1 MHHCNTIL
9 ANLLEPL
16 SRPRFDRWVKRHGG
30 DRYAK
35 SMTTWGQFVAMI
47 FAQLSNAS
55 SLRGLEANW
64 NANTHHHYHLGA
76 GPVRRS
82 TLADANQQRASEI
95 FSDAF
100 NWLSGLADRKL
111 KSEGQEVVRLIDSSP
126 IPVGE
131 MFKWASWNGRTKG
144 LKLHVVFDPNADHP
158 RIAELTPA
166 NLNDVNVGRE
176 ITLEPGATYVFD
188 KGYADYTWWQKI
200 HDTGCTFVTRCK
212 TNVRFEVI
220 ETRHGPYKPGDGYT
234 VLEDDVV
241 EHQTAGHIK
250 LAMRLRRITVERHQ
264 DGRTLTFISNDL
276 ERTADDI
283 AMLYKKRWD
292 IELLFRWVK
301 QHLKIRTFLGRSE
314 NAVRTQVLIAMIT
327 YLLLRIAAK
336 AHSVS
341 LKPIRFAELVG
352 QCLFERKPLTH
363 IDKPPPNRQRPR
375 YAHPDQ
381 LVLDHG

>member
-1 MHHCNTIL
+1 M
-9 ANLLEPL
+9 
-16 SRPRFDRWVKRHGG
+16 
-30 DRYAK
+30 
-35 SMTTWGQFVAMI
+35 
-47 FAQLSNAS
+47 
-55 SLRGLEANW
+55 
-64 NANTHHHYHLGA
+64 
-76 GPVRRS
+76 RRS
-82 TLADANQQRASEI
+82 TLADANQRRASEI

-131 MFKWASWNGRTKG
+131 LFKWASWNGRTKG